1 MALDMTTALTI
12 RAKVDGLQQLGGL
25 NKGLQGVSKQSNATA
40 TAMGRLK
47 GAAAGAMGALRGLL
61 PVLGVGAMAKFAKD
75 NIDAADAMSK
85 MSQRTGV
92 AAPMLDKFRK
102 VAELSDTSIEGLGK
116 GFKTLASNMYDA
128 QAKGTGPA
136 ADAFSKLGIAITD
149 SNGKLR
155 ESDQVM
161 LDIADKFQQM
171 ADGPEKAALAADLFG
186 AKIGDELIPLLNSGG
201 DAVRNMGTSL
211 TQEFAD
217 KAAAFNDR
225 LEVMQEKLGDLGLR
239 LTEALLPALEKLVG
253 IMEGIGS
260 VFSTLPQPVQDIALA
275 FTAVAIP
282 VAALAIPL
290 GGLVTVFGTIG
301 TALATIGPILAG
313 IPALIAGWAGAIGP
327 LVAGLGSLGQILI
340 GVFSG
345 PVGWVAL
352 AVAAGVAIYAFR
364 DQIGQAFQAIGAFL
378 QDAAN
383 GFKTVF
389 IDPVVDGFQSVVQF
403 VTTSFIQPLQ
413 EGISNLVQGIAEIFK
428 NVTDAITAPFKAAF
442 TAVRGIVNQILNGI
456 GSAIGAVVQA
466 INNVIGGANSAL
478 ASLNL
483 PQIPYLP
490 MPEIP
495 QFAEGG
501 VVSGP
506 TLAMVGEGG
515 EPEYIVPQ
523 SKAGKFAANWMAGVR
538 GPAAI
543 PRFAEGGMVVPTG
556 AQVSI
561 QTGPVTQMNGTN
573 YVTTQ
578 DLSSAVQA
586 GVNQT
591 LALLAGD
598 SRVRRSIGMA

>member
-12 RAKVDGLQQLGGL
+12 RAKVDGLQSISGLQKGLGGVT
-25 NKGLQGVSKQSNATA
+25 NQSNAA
-40 TAMGRLK
+40 AGAMGKLR
-47 GAAAGAMGALRGLL
+47 GAASGAMGALRGLL

-136 ADAFSKLGIAITD
+136 ADAFNKLGIAITD

-155 ESDQVM
+155 DSDQVM
-161 LDIADKFQQM
+161 LDIADKFKQM

-225 LEVMQEKLGDLGLR
+225 LETMQEKLGDVGLR

-253 IMEGIGS
+253 IMEGIGN
-260 VFSTLPQPVQDIALA
+260 VFSTLPQPLQDVALV
-275 FTAVAIP
+275 FTAIAIP
-282 VAALAIPL
+282 VAALAVPL
-290 GGLVTVFGTIG
+290 GALLPLF
-301 TALATIGPILAG
+301 TALGAALTSIGPILAG

-327 LVAGLGSLGQILI
+327 LVAGLGTLGKILI

-352 AVAAGVAIYAFR
+352 AVAAGVAIYTFR
-364 DQIGQAFQAIGAFL
+364 DQIGQAFQAIGAVL
-378 QDAAN
+378 QQAAQ

-389 IDPVVDGFQSVVQF
+389 IDPVVAGFQAVVDF
-403 VTTSFIQPLQ
+403 VNTNFIQPMSQ
-413 EGISNLVQGIAEIFK
+413 GIGDLVQGIADTFK

-442 TAVRGIVNQILNGI
+442 DTVRGIVNQILNTI
-456 GSAIGAVVQA
+456 GRAVGSVVMA
-466 INNVIGGANSAL
+466 INNVIAGANQAL
-478 ASLNL
+478 ARVNL
-483 PQIPYLP
+483 PQIPFLP
-490 MPEIP
+490 MPNIP

-543 PRFAEGGMVVPTG
+543 PRFAEGGMVVPGG
-556 AQVSI
+556 ASVSI
-561 QTGPVTQMNGTN
+561 QTGPVTQMDGTN
-573 YVTTQ
+573 FVTTE
-578 DLSSAVQA
+578 DLSAAVQA

-591 LALLAGD
+591 LSLLAGD
-598 SRVRRSIGMA
+598 SSVRRSLGLA